1 MTQIPEAAILINY
14 NKFLEETKFPQS
26 RVCSFLPKMAASLQI
41 VEDFPEFDN
50 PFSKH
55 NPLSLKAPA
64 ILQKILVDH
73 YSITK
78 PSKSVI

>member
-41 VEDFPEFDN
+41 IDDLPEFAQ
-50 PFSKH
+50 PLSKQ
-55 NPLSLKAPA
+55 NPLSLNAPA
-64 ILQKILVDH
+64 MLQKTRVDH
-73 YSITK
+73 SSTTK